1 MFSPSPP
8 APCRQVSE
16 VSMRPVVVGLPLPL
30 PLVGFRIC
38 CGFPS
43 PADDWIE
50 DAIDVSRLVVTN
62 PAATFLWRASGD
74 CMTPT
79 ILDGDYLVC
88 DRSLAPVSG
97 DVVVAVVDGE
107 PTVKRLTYVAGHPAL
122 SHDNPR
128 ALPFA
133 PDAASEISI
142 WGVVAW
148 SLRAHRPTR

>member
-1 MFSPSPP
+1 
-8 APCRQVSE
+8 
-16 VSMRPVVVGLPLPL
+16 MRPVVIGLPLPL

-88 DRSLAPVSG
+88 DRSLAPVPG
-97 DVVVAVVDGE
+97 DVVVASSTASRRSNGW
-107 PTVKRLTYVAGHPAL
+107 PMSPAGRRLAMIT
-122 SHDNPR
+122 HDPR
-128 ALPFA
+128 RLRPIRIARS
-133 PDAASEISI
+133 AS
-142 WGVVAW
+142 GAW
-148 SLRAHRPTR
+148 SLGPCALIGQPDEAGDRAERRQLLLRLV

>member
-1 MFSPSPP
+1 
-8 APCRQVSE
+8 
-16 VSMRPVVVGLPLPL
+16 MRPVVFGPLLPL
-30 PLVGFRIC
+30 PLVGFRVC

-50 DAIDVSRLVVTN
+50 DAIDISRLVITN
-62 PAATFLWRASGD
+62 PAATFLWRAAGD

-79 ILDGDYLVC
+79 IADGDYLVC
-88 DRSLAPVSG
+88 DRSLVPVAG

-107 PTVKRLTYVAGHPAL
+107 PTVKRFRLSRGRPQL
-122 SHDNPR
+122 SHDNPK
-128 ALPFA
+128 
-133 PDAASEISI
+133 ASTEISV

>member
-1 MFSPSPP
+1 
-8 APCRQVSE
+8 
-16 VSMRPVVVGLPLPL
+16 MRPVVVGLPLPL

-107 PTVKRLTYVAGHPAL
+107 PTVKRLAYVAGRPTL
-122 SHDNPR
+122 SHDNP
-128 ALPFA
+128 LSPQFA
-133 PDAASEISI
+133 PDPHSEISI

-148 SLRAHRPTR
+148 SLRAHRPSR

>member
-1 MFSPSPP
+1 MSVSPFPSRSW
-8 APCRQVSE
+8 AFE
-16 VSMRPVVVGLPLPL
+16 
-30 PLVGFRIC
+30 FC

-97 DVVVAVVDGE
+97 EVVVAVVDGE
-107 PTVKRLTYVAGHPAL
+107 PTVKRLTYVAGRPAL

-128 ALPFA
+128 ALPFT
-133 PDAASEISI
+133 PDPQSEISI

-148 SLRAHRPTR
+148 SLRAHRPNR